1 MKKEIFYK
9 YRTMNTNLIELLCY
23 DKIFY
28 ASPATFNDPLDC
40 QMFVLENDSSV
51 EDLRKIYARLKY
63 PKILQNAE
71 REIRGPDFKKNMKL
85 LLAEMAKECGLAVV
99 LVKPTRTKLKAEDFN
114 RITGWQGRTNQEQRD
129 AGMLIWRMK

>member
-71 REIRGPDFKKNMKL
+71 REIRGPEFKKNMKL
-85 LLAEMAKECGLAVV
+85 LLAEMAKSVV
-99 LVKPTRTKLKAEDFN
+99 IDDLNNIDASFN
-114 RITGWQGRTNQEQRD
+114 
-129 AGMLIWRMK
+129 LPSV